1 MFANKYIAIEG
12 NIGSGKTTLAHK
24 LANSLNAH
32 LLLEEF
38 ENNDFLKTFY
48 AAPTVE
54 EKENAAFAT
63 ELHFILDRYK
73 QQKNHF
79 SKIESSITVS
89 DYIPQKCKLFA
100 KMNLTDNQFD
110 TYQLTYSQL
119 MQNIPEPNILIYLK
133 RDVDVLLSNI
143 KKRAR
148 PYEKDI
154 QKEYLLK
161 IETGY
166 EQLIKQLPNSTT
178 VIYITENEFEK
189 PDFESALLKMLINS

>member
-1 MFANKYIAIEG
+1 MQSNTYIAIEG

-24 LANSLNAH
+24 LAKSLNAH

-48 AAPTVE
+48 AAHTKE

-63 ELHFILDRYK
+63 ELHFILERYK

-79 SKIESSITVS
+79 SKSENSITVS
-89 DYIPQKCKLFA
+89 DYVPQKCRLFA
-100 KMNLTDNQFD
+100 KMNLTDEQFE
-110 TYQLTYSQL
+110 TYQQTYHQL
-119 MQNIPEPNILIYLK
+119 MQNIPNPNILIYLK
-133 RDVDVLLSNI
+133 RDVDVLMSNI

-161 IETGY
+161 IEVGY
-166 EQLIKQLPNSTT
+166 EALMKLLPNSTK
-178 VIYITENEFEK
+178 VLYITEDELKK
-189 PDFESALLKMLINS
+189 PDFESRLLKLLINY

>member
-1 MFANKYIAIEG
+1 MYANKYIAIEG

-24 LANSLNAH
+24 LAKSLNAH

-48 AAPTVE
+48 AAPTIE

-63 ELHFILDRYK
+63 ELHFILERYK
-73 QQKNHF
+73 QQKHHF
-79 SKIESSITVS
+79 SKSENAVTIS

-100 KMNLTDNQFD
+100 QMNLNEIHFE

-166 EQLIKQLPNSTT
+166 EQLIKQLPNSTK
-178 VIYITENEFEK
+178 VVYLTENEFEK
-189 PDFESALLKMLINS
+189 PDFESALLKMLIIS

>member
-1 MFANKYIAIEG
+1 MYANKYIAIEG
-12 NIGSGKTTLAHK
+12 NIGSGKTTLAQK
-24 LANSLNAH
+24 LAKNLNAH

-48 AAPTVE
+48 AAPTIE

-79 SKIESSITVS
+79 SKIENSITVS

-100 KMNLTDNQFD
+100 KMNLTDNQFES
-110 TYQLTYSQL
+110 YQLAYSQL
-119 MQNIPEPNILIYLK
+119 MQNIPEPTVLIYLK
-133 RDVDVLLSNI
+133 RDIDVLLSNI

-148 PYEKDI
+148 PYEMNM

-161 IETGY
+161 IESGY
-166 EQLIKQLPNSTT
+166 EELMKLLPNSTK
-178 VIYITENEFEK
+178 VLYITEDEFEK
-189 PDFESALLKMLINS
+189 PDFEYALSKLLINS